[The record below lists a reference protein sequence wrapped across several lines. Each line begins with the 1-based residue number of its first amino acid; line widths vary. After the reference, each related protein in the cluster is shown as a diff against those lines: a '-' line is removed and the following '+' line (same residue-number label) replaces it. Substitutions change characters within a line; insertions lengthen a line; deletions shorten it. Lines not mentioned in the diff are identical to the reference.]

1 MHRVG
6 AAMLWAF
13 PPIKGDAPLSNKTL
27 YLVLAALMATA
38 CTWLTVEARRNP
50 R

>member
-1 MHRVG
+1 M
-6 AAMLWAF
+6 
-13 PPIKGDAPLSNKTL
+13 SNRTL
-27 YLVLAALMATA
+27 YLVLAALAVTA